1 MMLFLCLRTSLYLL
15 GSILWLYPGEGI
27 RSEGYRAII
36 SLDDGFLAAGS
47 GGRIDW
53 ISVTGKVIKSEN
65 FPGENFNCLLSD
77 NQRIIVAGDCGIILI
92 SSDDGLFRPAD
103 SGTDKNI
110 NSLSLFKGMIIAGND
125 DGEILSGNEKE
136 GFRKIRPG
144 LKGNI
149 VSVSARLTDCYGV
162 TDEGEIIRTT
172 DGINWDIFDFNQV
185 YSGFYKPCFFTRILV
200 TENRIA
206 AVGVQN
212 DGLPVL
218 MFSNQGKV
226 WTERRLNF
234 TNDQGMTDVLTD
246 RPNDIFYD
254 SLHDQFVLVC
264 DKGKLMKLPSCSQ
277 CNRQV
282 KLSEENFTGI
292 SGNEDILVIVGENYD
307 IKVAEP

>member
-1 MMLFLCLRTSLYLL
+1 MLFLCLKTALYLL

-27 RSEGYRAII
+27 RSEGYRTIV

-65 FPGENFNCLLSD
+65 FPGENFNSLLCD
-77 NQRIIVAGDCGIILI
+77 NQRIIVAGDRGIILI
-92 SSDDGLFRPAD
+92 SSDDGLFRKVD

-110 NSLSLFKGMIIAGND
+110 NSLSVFKGMIIAGND

-144 LKGNI
+144 LKGNV

-162 TDEGEIIRTT
+162 TDEGEIIHTV

-185 YSGFYKPCFFTRILV
+185 YSGFYKPCYFTRILV

-206 AVGVQN
+206 VAGIQN
-212 DGLPVL
+212 DGWPVF
-218 MFSNQGKV
+218 MFSNQGNV
-226 WTERRLNF
+226 WTERKLNF
-234 TNDQGMTDVLTD
+234 NDEQGMTDVLTD

-254 SLHDQFVLVC
+254 QLHNQFILVC
-264 DKGKLMKLPSCSQ
+264 DKGKLMKLPSCSH
-277 CNRQV
+277 CN
-282 KLSEENFTGI
+282 KLVVLSKENFTGI
-292 SGNEDILVIVGENYD
+292 SGIEDILVIVGENYD